1 MQNKHLL
8 SINDLS
14 RSEVQSLFATA
25 QELKSLRNK
34 RIPHRRLEGHTL
46 AMIFEKPSLR
56 TRATFEIGIF
66 QLGGQA
72 VYFQPHDIRLGVRE
86 TVADVAHNMERW
98 FDLIMCRVFTNQTV
112 RTLAE
117 NSRVP
122 VINGL
127 CDKEH
132 PCQALTDLFTIQ
144 EHMETL
150 SGRTLAF
157 IGDGNNVAHSL
168 MLLCAKVGMDFNLAC
183 PPGYEP
189 DPDFVMQA
197 ESIAA
202 ATGAHIRVS
211 NDPVAMAKGADVL
224 YADVWV
230 SMGQEDEAQ
239 DRLKIFQPY
248 QINQQLLNYAHP
260 NARVMH
266 CLPAHRGEEITDE
279 VIDGKQ
285 SIVFDQAENR
295 LHVQKAI
302 MVTLLDA
309 CP

>member
-1 MQNKHLL
+1 MQSRHLL

-14 RSEVQSLFATA
+14 RSDVQSLFATA
-25 QELKSLRNK
+25 QELKGLQK
-34 RIPHRRLEGHTL
+34 KGIPHGRLEGRSL

-56 TRATFEIGIF
+56 TRATFEIGMF
-66 QLGGQA
+66 QLGGKA
-72 VYFQPHDIRLGVRE
+72 VYFQPHDIKLGVRE
-86 TVADVAHNMERW
+86 TVADVAHNLERW
-98 FDLIMCRVFTNQTV
+98 FDLIMCRVFTNKTA

-117 NSRVP
+117 NSRIP

-127 CDKEH
+127 CDREH
-132 PCQALTDLFTIQ
+132 PCQALTDLFTVQ
-144 EHMETL
+144 EHMGTL
-150 SGRTLAF
+150 AGRTLAF

-183 PPGYEP
+183 PAGYEP
-189 DPDFVMQA
+189 DPGIVMEA

-202 ATGAHIRVS
+202 ATGAQISVS
-211 NDPVAMAKGADVL
+211 NDPIEMAKGADIL

-230 SMGQEDEAQ
+230 SMGQENETQ
-239 DRLKIFQPY
+239 DRLKIFQPF
-248 QINQQLLNYAHP
+248 QINKKLLDQAHP

-279 VIDGKQ
+279 VIDGPQ

-302 MVTLLDA
+302 MVSLLDA